1 MLKNYRPV
9 SISSLHFLSKIL
21 DKVVLQQLSD
31 HLNATDTLEPFQ
43 SAYRTDHSTETLLLR
58 VTNDL
63 LMACDQGSVS
73 ILSLLDLSAAFETL
87 DHNILLKRLR
97 LCFVISGVVLEWL
110 ESYLTERNQTVL
122 AGGRTS
128 QPTVLKCHVI
138 KHYNTLYHLS
148 ADDTQLHKSSSPE
161 HFANCCSTS
170 SLVQNL

>member
-43 SAYRTDHSTETLLLR
+43 SAYRADHSTETLLR